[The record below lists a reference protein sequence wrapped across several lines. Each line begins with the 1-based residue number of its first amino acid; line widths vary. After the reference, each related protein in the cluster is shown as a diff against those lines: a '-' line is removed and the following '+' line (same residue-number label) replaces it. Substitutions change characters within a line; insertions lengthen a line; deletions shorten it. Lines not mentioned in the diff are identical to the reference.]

1 MRDLL
6 EWIGPENPKLAEREA
21 VKLLRRVFDE
31 QFEGGRGKAGIVT
44 QRPARAYRTPTILM
58 RIMPIRR
65 PSSGPATKCM

>member
-1 MRDLL
+1 MDR
-6 EWIGPENPKLAEREA
+6 PESPKLAEREA

-31 QFEGGRGKAGIVT
+31 QFKVVEGKLELVT
-44 QRPARAYRTPTILM
+44 QRRLVRYRTPTILM